1 MCSNEIR
8 FGEAFSFKPWNRGF
22 SRTVRPRVT
31 GRPIGLIGTAETENL
46 GKKHPW
52 RTTLGSGVTT
62 VTSARATPRP
72 HRVRRPR
79 CVLPLERSHWHSS
92 SRFSWRFPRPPGASA
107 LTRARRPPRAPTT
120 PLTVFRGCARPLR
133 QTRRRRPDAPR
144 SPRRRHGRR
153 LHRRRSRGRRLRRR
167 QRHRADRT
175 EGGETPD
182 NTLGRWWWG
191 GWYGWKGWWGYYT
204 YPYYTSYWYAPHPLS
219 RPPYFIPPR
228 TFDSCLSTPPAST
241 LVPASSRSGYWNY
254 GYGYHKSADAKAPES
269 VNEMTAADAE
279 ARAKRVSRARGPR
292 ARGARASTRR
302 ASSERTDVASSCVEW
317 LGVDDAALAAAPS
330 NVAVRDDAC
339 CWPSGRALAASAG
352 CVAEDGG
359 ACCVPDSERLE
370 EC

>member
-1 MCSNEIR
+1 MR
-8 FGEAFSFKPWNRGF
+8 VAARAFALALLVAILVAVP
-22 SRTVRPRVT
+22 
-31 GRPIGLIGTAETENL
+31 A
-46 GKKHPW
+46 
-52 RTTLGSGVTT
+52 
-62 VTSARATPRP
+62 SARSVRFDEGEETAKSPPQPLSPSSEAARVHSAKRADAVPTPREA
-72 HRVRRPR
+72 RVVATGEGSTED
-79 CVLPLERSHWHSS
+79 VLA
-92 SRFSWRFPRPPGASA
+92 GDASA
-107 LTRARRPPRAPTT
+107 EGNATAPTE
-120 PLTVFRGCARPLR
+120 PKEEKP
-133 QTRRRRPDAPR
+133 
-144 SPRRRHGRR
+144 
-153 LHRRRSRGRRLRRR
+153 
-167 QRHRADRT
+167 
-175 EGGETPD
+175 PD

-219 RPPYFIPPR
+219 RPPYFIPSRP
-228 TFDSCLSTPPAST
+228 FDSCLSTPPAST

-292 ARGARASTRR
+292 PRGARASTRR

-339 CWPSGRALAASAG
+339 CWPSGCALAASAG